1 MAALLTLSSPVAYRA
16 AASGLQ
22 EPVAADGPQGSVA
35 AALVGA
41 EEAPIAPGF
50 VTVDRWGDRVRL
62 SDYEGEVIV
71 LHFFAT
77 WCASCR
83 DDLRSFQRIHER
95 FAERGVTV
103 LGLAYASG
111 DRDRVGAFVDELG
124 VTFPT
129 LMCREDTRAAYD
141 VASYPTNVIVDT
153 DGRIRFVM
161 QRKMN
166 ESFWVAAIE
175 ELLAEPER

>member
-1 MAALLTLSSPVAYRA
+1 M
-16 AASGLQ
+16 
-22 EPVAADGPQGSVA
+22 A
-35 AALVGA
+35 AALVA
-41 EEAPIAPGF
+41 ADAALLAPGF
-50 VTVDRWGDRVRL
+50 VAVDRWGDRVRL
-62 SDYEGEVIV
+62 SDYEGRVTV

-95 FAERGVTV
+95 FASQGVAV

-124 VTFPT
+124 VSFPT

-141 VASYPTNVIVDT
+141 VASYPTNVILDAE
-153 DGRIRFVM
+153 GRIRYVM

-166 ESFWVAAIE
+166 ETFWVAVIE